1 MDWEAI
7 LATEVVCFLPMDSS
21 ARFEYTSGS
30 MRRLT
35 SQQLGINFRK
45 GLRKHIEQ
53 CGELLLERDRVDTN
67 VYCRDLSWRQ
77 REARIQD
84 LPIPNKV
91 PPGENSYEALKI
103 TRRKYANWLE
113 IIEEFTD
120 ARLSRRSINVLW
132 NKAIGCLIA
141 FVKEVRRNQDHWID
155 FLVEDN
161 GVIIE
166 NEQYLLYIT
175 RLTAQQAIVQDEGL
189 FDEVSEEETHE
200 QEMRERNRI
209 VFGILLL
216 PQHG

>member
-21 ARFEYTSGS
+21 AKFEYTSES

-45 GLRKHIEQ
+45 GVRKHIDR
-53 CGELLLERDRVDTN
+53 CGELLRERERVDTG
-67 VYCRDLSWRQ
+67 VYIRDLSWRQ

-91 PPGENSYEALKI
+91 PPGENSYEALQI
-103 TRRKYANWLE
+103 TRRKYSNWLE
-113 IIEEFTD
+113 VIQELTD
-120 ARLSRRSINVLW
+120 VRLSRRNINVLW
-132 NKAIGCLIA
+132 NKAIGCLVTFA
-141 FVKEVRRNQDHWID
+141 KQVRENQNHWID
-155 FLVEDN
+155 FLVDDN
-161 GVIIE
+161 AIIIE

-175 RLTAQQAIVQDEGL
+175 KLTAQQAIVRDEL
-189 FDEVSEEETHE
+189 FEENNEEEIHE